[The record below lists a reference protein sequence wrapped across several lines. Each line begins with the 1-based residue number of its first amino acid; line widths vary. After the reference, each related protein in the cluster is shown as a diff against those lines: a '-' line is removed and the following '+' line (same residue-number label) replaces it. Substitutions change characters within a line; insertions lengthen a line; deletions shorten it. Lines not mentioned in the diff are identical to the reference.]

1 MYQGVTNLNIK
12 ILVVDDEPDI
22 CRLLKTVLEEEN
34 HFVETCASPE
44 EAITALKSQTDN
56 YDLVIADINYPGT
69 DLNGIDIVKTTRSFN
84 HTAEFIMITGDATLD
99 TAVEALRAG
108 AFDYIRK
115 PLKLDEL
122 LIRVKHISEKKYL
135 THRNID
141 LQHEVEKKYS
151 FDGNIIGKSKGIND
165 IYKIIEKVASSNTTV
180 IIYGESGTGKE
191 LVAKAIH
198 YNSPRRNNEFVAINS
213 SGIPENLLESE
224 LFGHEKGSFTG
235 AVSTKMGLFEVANKG
250 TLFLDEIG
258 DLSLNMQAKLLREIQ
273 EREIKRV
280 GGTKTIPIDVRILAA
295 TNKDL
300 QEEIKKGRFREDLY
314 YRLNVVPITLPPLR
328 DRKEDIPLIIDNY
341 LKKKFPS
348 SELSV
353 RNIPAEI
360 MDLCM
365 SYDWPG
371 NIRELES
378 TIEHAVIL
386 GDTGHFNFDNM
397 PIKSIKTQIAGK
409 FTSYGDG
416 DNATLDEIEKQHIER
431 TMKSVNGSKSKAAK
445 ILQINRSTLY
455 RLIQKYGL

>member
-1 MYQGVTNLNIK
+1 
-12 ILVVDDEPDI
+12 
-22 CRLLKTVLEEEN
+22 
-34 HFVETCASPE
+34 
-44 EAITALKSQTDN
+44 
-56 YDLVIADINYPGT
+56 
-69 DLNGIDIVKTTRSFN
+69 
-84 HTAEFIMITGDATLD
+84 
-99 TAVEALRAG
+99 
-108 AFDYIRK
+108 
-115 PLKLDEL
+115 
-122 LIRVKHISEKKYL
+122 
-135 THRNID
+135 
-141 LQHEVEKKYS
+141 
-151 FDGNIIGKSKGIND
+151 
-165 IYKIIEKVASSNTTV
+165 
-180 IIYGESGTGKE
+180 
-191 LVAKAIH
+191 VAKAIH